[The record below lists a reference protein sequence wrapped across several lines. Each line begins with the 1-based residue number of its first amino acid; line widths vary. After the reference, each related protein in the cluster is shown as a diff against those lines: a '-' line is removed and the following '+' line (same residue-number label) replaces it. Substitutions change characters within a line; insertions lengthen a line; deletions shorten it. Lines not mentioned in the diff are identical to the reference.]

1 MAVQAE
7 TGDAPA
13 LARRLRIGLTG
24 GIGSGKSV
32 FAQLLQ
38 QLGAAVVDADAIAHQ
53 VTAAGGEAIEPIR
66 RAFGDALIDGSGA
79 LERSRMRDLAFGD
92 SAQRLRLEA
101 ILHPLIGA
109 RLRAT
114 ARSLPGPY
122 LVLVVPL
129 LVESLARWR
138 PAVDSIVV
146 VDCPPE
152 QQVQRVMQR
161 SDLSA
166 ERVRS
171 IMQVQASREQRLA
184 AADVVVDNSGSL
196 EHLREQA
203 LRLHERWLR
212 WQPAI

>member
-1 MAVQAE
+1 MPAE
-7 TGDAPA
+7 ADATQPP
-13 LARRLRIGLTG
+13 ARRLRIGLTG
-24 GIGSGKSV
+24 GIGSGKSA

-38 QLGAAVVDADAIAHQ
+38 QLGAAVVDADAIAHE

-66 RAFGDALIDGSGA
+66 RAFGDALIDANGA
-79 LERSRMRDLAFGD
+79 LERSRMRELAFGD
-92 SAQRLRLEA
+92 AAQRVRLEA

-109 RLRAT
+109 RLRA
-114 ARSLPGPY
+114 AAQSLPGPY

-138 PAVDSIVV
+138 PAVDCIAV

-152 QQVQRVMQR
+152 QQIRRVMQR
-161 SDLSA
+161 SRLSA

-196 EHLREQA
+196 EDLRAQA
-203 LRLHERWLR
+203 VRLHERWLR
-212 WQPAI
+212 WRAGV